1 MKDEQKE
8 VAHPMTPP
16 RFGILSPRA
25 RIILGATILIVAFL
39 AIGLHLAAPP
49 EASPAPELL
58 LERAEAAHR
67 SLAVEARPDPI
78 RLQRIRGD
86 YRAATATVEPRLKA
100 AAFYGDGQISLLLG
114 DTPAALAAWEGLL
127 AIEPDDFGRL
137 RVMKSLA
144 DLAEGSGAA
153 DAARKWYAR
162 IVAEYG
168 DSELPP
174 ASAMLV
180 GAARRRIE

>member
-1 MKDEQKE
+1 
-8 VAHPMTPP
+8 
-16 RFGILSPRA
+16 LSQYS
-25 RIILGATILIVAFL
+25 RIILVATILIVAFL

-49 EASPAPELL
+49 EVPPAPELL

-67 SLAVEARPDPI
+67 SLAVEARPDPL
-78 RLQRIRGD
+78 RLHRIRGD
-86 YRAATATVEPRLKA
+86 YRAAAAIAEPRLRA
-100 AAFYGDGQISLLLG
+100 AAYYGDGQISLLLG

-127 AIEPDDFGRL
+127 VIEPDDFGRL

-144 DLAEGSGAA
+144 DLAEGSGDT

-162 IVAEYG
+162 IVAEFG